1 MLHQLTARA
10 IIRDWEDGTL
20 DVNRTEHEVKKTEQ
34 KNYIIDLSKEYSIV
48 TQFTSFVAVEIR
60 DKVGMGVE
68 FLADNIGNMGVV
80 MSI

>member
-10 IIRDWEDGTL
+10 IIQDWEDGTL

-68 FLADNIGNMGVV
+68 FLADNIGNMGVL
-80 MSI
+80 